1 MPEAI
6 DSIELTFVN
15 DGSIPLNSVA
25 LLVPIR
31 TAMLHTVRA
40 RMDVGGTMTTGQVR
54 IFDQADLALGP
65 KDEALL
71 YDSGV
76 VACAGPSVE
85 KTNKPIII
93 VTPTAATGA
102 WTVTVRITTSRS

>member
-1 MPEAI
+1 
-6 DSIELTFVN
+6 
-15 DGSIPLNSVA
+15 
-25 LLVPIR
+25 
-31 TAMLHTVRA
+31 
-40 RMDVGGTMTTGQVR
+40 MTTGQVR

-76 VACAGPSVE
+76 VAWTPSGTSVSVADAIVPAMPLTSNFQTDVSAGPSVE